1 MFLIAEVWIV
11 GLELSLESTAGET
24 HQNNDYW
31 KSFGV
36 PVGCGLGLSFISFLI
51 LTVFTIQDL
60 PILVLIFLSSF
71 FHLGHLAIWP
81 LLSVLFIFRANES
94 GNTSSKNGAV
104 RSLKLYALWM
114 VIVVAPMAYVA
125 VTFNGIV

>member
-1 MFLIAEVWIV
+1 M
-11 GLELSLESTAGET
+11 ELSLEAIDGET
-24 HQNNDYW
+24 HKNDDYW
-31 KSFGV
+31 KSFGI
-36 PVGCGLGLSFISFLI
+36 PVGCGLGLSFISFLM
-51 LTVFTIQDL
+51 LTVLTIQDL

-81 LLSVLFIFRANES
+81 LLSIFFIVRASAS

-104 RSLKLYALWM
+104 RSLKLYALWV
-114 VIVVAPMAYVA
+114 VIVVTPMAYVA